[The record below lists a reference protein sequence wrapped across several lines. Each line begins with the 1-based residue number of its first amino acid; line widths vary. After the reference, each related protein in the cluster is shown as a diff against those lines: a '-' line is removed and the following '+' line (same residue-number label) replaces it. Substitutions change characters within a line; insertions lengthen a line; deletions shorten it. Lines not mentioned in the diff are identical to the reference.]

1 MIPAPAE
8 AVDQRLPNA
17 SPLDGLAVEVE
28 GAEEKLGFAEMV
40 GRGVV
45 AGEGVGVGAGTEV

>member
-1 MIPAPAE
+1 
-8 AVDQRLPNA
+8 VDQRLPNA